1 MSPRELLATH
11 TSRDLTEWQA
21 YFNVRAVEASQRN
34 AGPVSTSNRTRT
46 VETGPD
52 GLRNLERAFGVEG
65 A

>member
-21 YFNVRAVEASQRN
+21 YFSVLNAQSRS
-34 AGPVSTSNRTRT
+34 AGPAAQ
-46 VETGPD
+46 GPEE
-52 GLRNLERAFGVEG
+52 GLAQLNAVFDRRG